1 MYARTGPAGVCPTR
15 GEGAS
20 DPRGTLEAVL
30 AHPEQGG
37 RDWME
42 GQNCSQKASNP
53 LSREAGRHSL
63 SPSLY
68 PPPDS
73 LPRFLCGGAHVCFVN
88 AGRRITKEGC
98 AEGGVSGTT
107 AGGCVEIP
115 GREKSL
121 QTGSPSLTL
130 GSAWLV
136 GGLRAPVPV
145 PGPSHILLPL
155 ASSRPATC
163 RA

>member
-1 MYARTGPAGVCPTR
+1 MYSRTGPAGVCPTR

-30 AHPEQGG
+30 AHPERGG
-37 RDWME
+37 GGVRDWRE
-42 GQNCSQKASNP
+42 GPTCSQKASNP

-73 LPRFLCGGAHVCFVN
+73 LPRFLYGGAHVCFVN

-98 AEGGVSGTT
+98 AEGVVSGTT

-115 GREKSL
+115 GEKNHSE
-121 QTGSPSLTL
+121 QG
-130 GSAWLV
+130 
-136 GGLRAPVPV
+136 APP
-145 PGPSHILLPL
+145 
-155 ASSRPATC
+155 
-163 RA
+163 

>member
-1 MYARTGPAGVCPTR
+1 MRGPALQVSVPQAGRGHLIQEVLGRHFLPTQSR
-15 GEGAS
+15 GG
-20 DPRGTLEAVL
+20 D
-30 AHPEQGG
+30 

-42 GQNCSQKASNP
+42 GQTCSQKASNP

-115 GREKSL
+115 GGEKSL
-121 QTGSPSLTL
+121 RTGSPSLTL

-136 GGLRAPVPV
+136 GGLRAPIPV
-145 PGPSHILLPL
+145 PGPSHIPLPL